1 MAPSAYVGNNFAY
14 FEPVH
19 GTAWDLTGK
28 EVADPIASILS
39 GKMMLE
45 WLGMNKEAWYVE
57 TAVKEFLK
65 ESETVTPD
73 LDGKSS
79 TSEVGDTIAR
89 LVMELEKE
97 RGAFEK
103 YLYDINSDLL
113 SIEQVSV
120 HNYKRT
126 DIITS
131 SRTREV

>member
-1 MAPSAYVGNNFAY
+1 
-14 FEPVH
+14 
-19 GTAWDLTGK
+19 
-28 EVADPIASILS
+28 
-39 GKMMLE
+39 MLE

-131 SRTREV
+131 PRTREV